1 MKQSQIV
8 VLSAFALVALGMILS
23 AGIARVALSQL
34 APEVRDRSPQ
44 EPGAQATR
52 TLDLDGFRG
61 IAVRGVWRVTLVRSD
76 EWSVELSF
84 PENFAD
90 HLQVRVQ
97 GDRLVVEDS
106 TRDRSRRGSNDRFS
120 ARVSMPELTSAEIS
134 GTSAFD
140 FSGFNGERLT
150 IRVSGAAEIQGDA
163 SRYRELELAV
173 SGAGRADLRGVTVV
187 DAFVNLSGAGRASLA
202 LDGGVLS
209 GNLSG
214 AGRVDYSGSVREQR
228 VRTSGAGSVTRLD

>member
-34 APEVRDRSPQ
+34 APELRDRGPQ
-44 EPGAQATR
+44 EPGAQTTR

-61 IAVRGVWRVTLVRSD
+61 IEVRGVWRVTLIRSD

-90 HLQVRVQ
+90 NLQVRVQ
-97 GDRLVVEDS
+97 GDRLVVQDF
-106 TRDRSRRGSNDRFS
+106 TRDRTRRASNARFS
-120 ARVSMPELTSAEIS
+120 ARVSMPELTGAEIS
-134 GTSAFD
+134 GAAALA

-150 IRVSGAAEIQGDA
+150 ILVSGAGEVEGD
-163 SRYRELELAV
+163 SGRYRELELTA
-173 SGAGRADLRGVTVV
+173 SGAGRVDLRRVTVV
-187 DAFVNLSGAGRASLA
+187 DAFVNLSGAGRANLA

-214 AGRVDYSGSVREQR
+214 AGRIDYSGSVREQR
-228 VRTSGAGSVTRLD
+228 VRTSGAGRVTQLD